1 MAGQARRKRA
11 RWTDRRLDQ
20 EHVPAANGV
29 FGGEVTAM
37 PRGLDHV
44 VHAVRD
50 LEAAAE
56 LYRRLG
62 FTVGARNQHS
72 WGTHNHLVQFPGFF
86 VELLTVA
93 EPEKLGTDGF
103 SALFGT
109 FNRIFLKDQ
118 EGLSFLLLE
127 SEDAATDAA
136 RFRSAGIGVSG
147 ALRFVRE
154 GKRPDGSNVKVGF
167 SLAFARDAKAPA
179 VGFAACQQHFPE
191 NFWNPA
197 FQQHANTAS
206 AIEAAVLVAD
216 NPGEHHAFLSAFTGG
231 CEVSAPPSG
240 IAAPTPRGGISAVD
254 AAAPPPPRRTEPPH
268 ISRGARLA
276 ALRFRVRDRAAL
288 ATALKAGGIAAR
300 VDASKIIVG
309 PEIALGATL
318 AFD

>member
-1 MAGQARRKRA
+1 MAG
-11 RWTDRRLDQ
+11 
-20 EHVPAANGV
+20 
-29 FGGEVTAM
+29 
-37 PRGLDHV
+37 GLDHV
-44 VHAVRD
+44 IHAVRD

-62 FTVGARNQHS
+62 FTVGARNRHA
-72 WGTHNHLVQFPGFF
+72 WGTHNHLVQLPGFF

-109 FNRIFLKDQ
+109 FNRIFLKNQ
-118 EGLSFLLLE
+118 EGLSFLLLQ

-136 RFRSAGIGVSG
+136 RFRSAGIGVSD
-147 ALRFVRE
+147 AMRFERE
-154 GKRPDGSNVKVGF
+154 GKRPDGSTVKVGF

-179 VGFAACQQHFPE
+179 IGFAVCQQHFPE

-206 AIEAAVLVAD
+206 SIEAAVLVAD
-216 NPGEHHAFLSAFTGG
+216 NPAEHHAFLSAFAGG
-231 CEVSAPPSG
+231 REVSATSSG
-240 IAAPTPRGGISAVD
+240 IAVSTQRGDISVMD
-254 AAAPPPPRRTEPPH
+254 AAAFRREFGTEPPDT
-268 ISRGARLA
+268 SRGARLA

-288 ATALKAGGIAAR
+288 GAALKAGGIAAR
-300 VDASKIIVG
+300 ADASKTIVG

-318 AFD
+318 VFD